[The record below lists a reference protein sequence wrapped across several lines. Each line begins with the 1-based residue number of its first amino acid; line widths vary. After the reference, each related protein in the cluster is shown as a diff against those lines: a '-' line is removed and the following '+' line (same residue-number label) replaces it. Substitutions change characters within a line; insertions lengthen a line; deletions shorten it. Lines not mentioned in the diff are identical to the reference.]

1 MQCAERDVIMSQGA
15 RPAIISIA
23 AKHPSSL
30 LGLDWYTGNAR
41 GAF

>member
-1 MQCAERDVIMSQGA
+1 MQCAERDLITSRGA
-15 RPAIISIA
+15 RTAIISIA
-23 AKHPSSL
+23 SKHPSSL